1 MNAKVQKDRRCNED
15 KRHDMLFNK
24 LVRDANLSARQRM
37 IVKHYTDKLIRETI
51 DEVENAVSYGY
62 CIALIE
68 SEHFG
73 CGKTA
78 TRIPRVQ
85 RYVRDVL
92 NEAYGHE
99 CFDANGRL
107 GYDGC
112 GIGRLRIRLQNNGVE
127 VEI

>member
-1 MNAKVQKDRRCNED
+1 MNAKVQRDRRCDED
-15 KRHDMLFNK
+15 KRYDMLFNK
-24 LVRDANLSARQRM
+24 LVRDANLSARQIM

-73 CGKTA
+73 CNKAA

-85 RYVRDVL
+85 RYVREVL
-92 NEAYGHE
+92 NEAYGHD
-99 CFDANGRL
+99 CFDANMNFGYDRL
-107 GYDGC
+107 GLV
-112 GIGRLRIRLQNNGVE
+112 RLRRKLKDHGVE
-127 VEI
+127 VEV